1 MKTHLVKIEVEGVI
15 YVTYEKAFTLKGA
28 IKKAQK
34 RIERK
39 IAKNA

>member
-1 MKTHLVKIEVEGVI
+1 MKNYLVKIEVNNSI

-28 IKKAQK
+28 IKKAKK

-39 IAKNA
+39 NNNA